1 MHFDSFFYVP
11 NMCVS
16 PNVTTTICFDINM
29 QGISTAKMNCLV
41 ACIIW
46 SVRILILLF
55 PINTIWCT
63 CCYCLHYNY
72 LAIFINLIQSFHSK
86 SIRRGIIRPNKINY
100 KFWHANSSVYQ
111 KTFVFYPNIAVYA
124 IFVFDLFL
132 ESYDKKTLLVSLKK
146 FFSSRLDKNH
156 LLKDSRLRHS
166 KVASYFFMLSIMVI
180 ILKRFL
186 R

>member
-16 PNVTTTICFDINM
+16 PNVTTTICFEINM

-111 KTFVFYPNIAVYA
+111 KLSYSFQILQFTQ
-124 IFVFDLFL
+124 FL
-132 ESYDKKTLLVSLKK
+132 YLTCSL
-146 FFSSRLDKNH
+146 NH
-156 LLKDSRLRHS
+156 T
-166 KVASYFFMLSIMVI
+166 I
-180 ILKRFL
+180 KRRCWFL
-186 R
+186 